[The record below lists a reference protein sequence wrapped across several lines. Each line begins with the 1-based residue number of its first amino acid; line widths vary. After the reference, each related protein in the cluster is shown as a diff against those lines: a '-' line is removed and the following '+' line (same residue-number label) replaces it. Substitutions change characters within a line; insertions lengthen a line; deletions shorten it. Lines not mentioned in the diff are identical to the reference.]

1 MKTIEKSIEVAQP
14 VTVIY
19 NHWTQFED
27 FPEFMVGVK
36 QVRQLDDRTL
46 YWKAEV
52 GGRIEEWTAEIIEQ
66 TVDECIAWRSITGA
80 MNSGIVTFQPVDGAH
95 TRMTVRMKYDP
106 KGVVESLGDSLGFM
120 NHRVAGDL
128 GRFKRFIEGR
138 HAPTGCWR
146 GEIHGGKVT
155 PPGLDRGDSL
165 IE

>member
-19 NHWTQFED
+19 NQWTQFED
-27 FPEFMVGVK
+27 FPEFMAGVK

-120 NHRVAGDL
+120 SHRISGDL
-128 GRFKRFIEGR
+128 NRFKSFIESR
-138 HAPTGCWR
+138 NAPTGSWR
-146 GEIHGGKVT
+146 GEIHGRKVT
-155 PPGLDRGDSL
+155 PPNPDRGDSL